1 MLAASTH
8 EIERR
13 RFLLDY
19 PAETAP
25 AELPPFPAYYVHDLT
40 QLYIKDSRDMAGAID
55 RARNKT

>member
-19 PAETAP
+19 PAEPAP
-25 AELPPFPAYYVHDLT
+25 SELSPFPSYYVHDLT
-40 QLYIKDSRDMAGAID
+40 QLYLKDSRDMAEAIE
-55 RARNKT
+55 RARSKN